1 MGILKYQERDNYQGG
16 LMTDRSDKTIFKDS
30 AQEMAVDIDAEMDKV
45 LNADAKASDMSMEAA
60 ADSGESCSFSC
71 ECCRHKV
78 RSEKEYKDLISRL
91 NRIEGQIRG
100 IRGMVD
106 NSAYCLDILTQV
118 SAATSALNSFSKVL
132 LSNHVKS
139 CVANDIREG
148 HEDKL
153 DELISFLP
161 KMMR

>member
-1 MGILKYQERDNYQGG
+1 
-16 LMTDRSDKTIFKDS
+16 MTDRSDKTILKDS
-30 AQEMAVDIDAEMDKV
+30 AREMAVDIDADMDKV
-45 LNADAKASDMSMEAA
+45 LNGNAKTAGMSMEAA
-60 ADSGESCSFSC
+60 SESGESCSFSC

>member
-1 MGILKYQERDNYQGG
+1 
-16 LMTDRSDKTIFKDS
+16 MTDRSDKTIFKDS
-30 AQEMAVDIDAEMDKV
+30 AGEMAVDIDADMAKGPD
-45 LNADAKASDMSMEAA
+45 ADMKA
-60 ADSGESCSFSC
+60 ADMAAETAADNGDSCSFSC

>member
-1 MGILKYQERDNYQGG
+1 
-16 LMTDRSDKTIFKDS
+16 MTNRSDKTIFKDGVRET
-30 AQEMAVDIDAEMDKV
+30 AADIDVNMDMD
-45 LNADAKASDMSMEAA
+45 LDADAKAAGMAMEAA
-60 ADSGESCSFSC
+60 TDNGGSSSFSC

-78 RSEKEYKDLISRL
+78 RSEKEYKDLVSRL

>member
-1 MGILKYQERDNYQGG
+1 MGILKYQERDNYHGG

>member
-1 MGILKYQERDNYQGG
+1 
-16 LMTDRSDKTIFKDS
+16 MTDRSDKTILKNN
-30 AQEMAVDIDAEMDKV
+30 AREMAVDMDIDMDKF
-45 LNADAKASDMSMEAA
+45 LNADTGAAGMATEAET
-60 ADSGESCSFSC
+60 DNGDSCSFSC

>member
-1 MGILKYQERDNYQGG
+1 
-16 LMTDRSDKTIFKDS
+16 MTDRSDKTIFKDS
-30 AQEMAVDIDAEMDKV
+30 AQEMAVDIDADMDKV
-45 LNADAKASDMSMEAA
+45 LNADSRTAGMSMEAA
-60 ADSGESCSFSC
+60 SESGESCSFSC
-71 ECCRHKV
+71 EYCRHKV

>member
-1 MGILKYQERDNYQGG
+1 
-16 LMTDRSDKTIFKDS
+16 MTDRSDKTFFKDS
-30 AQEMAVDIDAEMDKV
+30 ARETAMDIDADMDKV
-45 LNADAKASDMSMEAA
+45 INADAKAAGTA
-60 ADSGESCSFSC
+60 ADMTMDTASDNTDRDSCSFSC
-71 ECCRHKV
+71 ECCRHKI